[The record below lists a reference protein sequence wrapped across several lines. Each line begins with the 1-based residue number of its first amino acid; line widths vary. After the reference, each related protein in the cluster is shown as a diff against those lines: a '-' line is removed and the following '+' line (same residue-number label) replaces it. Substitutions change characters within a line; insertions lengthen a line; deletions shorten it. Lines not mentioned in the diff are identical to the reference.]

1 MEAHLLGAIQETQ
14 PFILA
19 SVIGDFNEEIL
30 SYITEIIYIE
40 VPKDIRIE
48 RMKQRSINQFG
59 PRALPGG
66 DLYEDEMKF
75 VERMANRDKK
85 MVENWLLS
93 MNCNIITIDGSD
105 TIEQNLAKLLDV
117 LK

>member
-1 MEAHLLGAIQETQ
+1 
-14 PFILA
+14 
-19 SVIGDFNEEIL
+19 
-30 SYITEIIYIE
+30 
-40 VPKDIRIE
+40 
-48 RMKQRSINQFG
+48 
-59 PRALPGG
+59 
-66 DLYEDEMKF
+66 MKF